1 MPRCVRGL
9 VREFATVVSVGEESS
24 RCSRLREGGE
34 NAGKRPNLGDA
45 ACGGTIRGLVVWS
58 GTLTSFLRY
67 SQPVVSGK
75 GVGMN
80 RVRAVIVLILLI
92 MLAVTLGGAFWTRGV
107 MTYLPFLQ
115 ARKGNWTGAYVPHG
129 IVDQRPW
136 QTAATLGA
144 LAQSAEEK
152 ELARE
157 AERLADHEVDQ
168 AFSQSLRQASLAK
181 PNLSGK
187 ALALQ
192 QRVNELQEIIK
203 NDQARIASLT
213 AGAGPK
219 TVGAVSNG
227 SDLEIAKAQLGLDQT
242 ELADSL
248 EDFARESG
256 DRRVVLQ
263 QELAARQAAMK
274 QYRDRASTDNGQTA
288 VATAEQYTTLAQ
300 QLSTWRSL
308 RNRKQLIAQAGQLAS
323 ADVAAL
329 TEDQARLKTE
339 AAGLGAKS
347 VGESSSERIERLRQI
362 GAQQNIQSILDDR
375 LGAQQQLVALYRRW
389 GEQVEIQR
397 RIVVHLILQ
406 SLAWIA
412 AISIMVILAG
422 GALQLG
428 LEKMVRDPRQKQ
440 TLKTVL
446 NLGMQ
451 LVGLLLILLTIFG
464 VPRQT
469 PTILGLATAG
479 LTVVFQDFI
488 LAFCGWFVLMGP
500 NGVRVRDW
508 VEIDGVG
515 GEVVQLG
522 LFRTW
527 LLETGNWTASGHP
540 TGRRVSFLNGYA
552 IRGKYFN
559 FSTVGQWMW
568 DEIKVSVPPG
578 TDIHALLNG
587 IYEAT
592 VKTTEADAKMAEME
606 WKRVTHEEGS
616 PQFSAMPSVNLRPG
630 GAGVDIVIRYIT
642 RAGVR
647 LETRNHLFAMIVE
660 LMQGVSKGDRSLAPP
675 SRYGNLKG

>member
-1 MPRCVRGL
+1 MRMSRPRL
-9 VREFATVVSVGEESS
+9 
-24 RCSRLREGGE
+24 
-34 NAGKRPNLGDA
+34 
-45 ACGGTIRGLVVWS
+45 
-58 GTLTSFLRY
+58 
-67 SQPVVSGK
+67 
-75 GVGMN
+75 
-80 RVRAVIVLILLI
+80 VIVLVLLI
-92 MLAVTLGGAFWTRGV
+92 VLAVTLAGAFLTNGV
-107 MTYLPFLQ
+107 MAYLPFLQ
-115 ARKGNWTGAYVPHG
+115 ARKGKWTGAYVSRG
-129 IVDQRPW
+129 MVDQRPW
-136 QTAATLGA
+136 QTAATLAA
-144 LAQSAEEK
+144 LAQSAEER
-152 ELARE
+152 EFARE

-192 QRVNELQEIIK
+192 QRINELQETIK
-203 NDQARIASLT
+203 NDQAQIASLT
-213 AGAGPK
+213 AAASTK
-219 TVGAVSNG
+219 SASATSNG
-227 SDLEIAKAQLGLDQT
+227 SDLEIAKAQLGLDQS
-242 ELADSL
+242 ELADSI

-256 DRRVVLQ
+256 DQRVKLQ
-263 QELAARQAAMK
+263 QELTARQAAMK
-274 QYRDRASTDNGQTA
+274 QYRDSASGNDGQTA
-288 VATAEQYTTLAQ
+288 VASAEQYTTFAQ

-308 RNRKQLIAQAGQLAS
+308 RHRKELIAQAGQLAR

-329 TEDQARLKTE
+329 TGDQTTLKTE
-339 AAGLGAKS
+339 FTGTAEKS
-347 VGESSSERIERLRQI
+347 VKESSSERIERLRLLS
-362 GAQQNIQSILDDR
+362 AQQNIQSILNDR
-375 LGAQQQLVALYRRW
+375 LGAQQQLVTLYGRW
-389 GEQVEIQR
+389 GEQVEIQQK
-397 RIVVHLILQ
+397 IVVHLILQ

-412 AISIMVILAG
+412 GICILVILAG
-422 GALQLG
+422 WALQLA
-428 LEKMVRDPRQKQ
+428 LERFVRDPRQKQ

-446 NLGMQ
+446 NLGTQ

-464 VPRQT
+464 IPRQM

-527 LLETGNWTASGHP
+527 LLETGNWTANGHP

-578 TDIHALLNG
+578 TGIHPLLKG

-592 VKTTEADAKMAEME
+592 VKTTEADAKMAEAE

-616 PQFSAMPSVNLRPG
+616 PQFSAMPSVNLRPA

-647 LETRNHLFAMIVE
+647 LETRNQLFAMIVE
-660 LMQGVSKGDRSLAPP
+660 LMQGDSKDDT
-675 SRYGNLKG
+675 NLVPLSPQRR

>member
-1 MPRCVRGL
+1 MACHLQRNTRFV
-9 VREFATVVSVGEESS
+9 
-24 RCSRLREGGE
+24 LR
-34 NAGKRPNLGDA
+34 
-45 ACGGTIRGLVVWS
+45 
-58 GTLTSFLRY
+58 LRY
-67 SQPVVSGK
+67 SQLGASSK
-75 GVGMN
+75 GVRMS
-80 RVRAVIVLILLI
+80 RARIVIVLILLI
-92 MLAVTLGGAFWTRGV
+92 VLAVTLAGAFLTSGV

-115 ARKGNWTGAYVPHG
+115 ARKGNWTGAYVSRG
-129 IVDQRPW
+129 VVDQRPW
-136 QTAATLGA
+136 QTAATLAA
-144 LAQSAEEK
+144 LAQSAEER

-168 AFSQSLRQASLAK
+168 AFSQSLRQASLQK
-181 PNLSGK
+181 PNLTGK

-192 QRVNELQEIIK
+192 QRVTELQETIK
-203 NDQARIASLT
+203 SDQARIASLS
-213 AGAGPK
+213 AGAGTKP
-219 TVGAVSNG
+219 VAADSNA
-227 SDLEIAKAQLGLDQT
+227 SDLEIAKAQLGLDQN
-242 ELADSL
+242 ELTDSL
-248 EDFARESG
+248 EDLARETG
-256 DRRVVLQ
+256 DQRVKLQ

-274 QYRDRASTDNGQTA
+274 QYWDTASNDDGQTA
-288 VATAEQYTTLAQ
+288 VASAEQYKTFAQ

-308 RNRKQLIAQAGQLAS
+308 RNRTQLIAEAEQLAR
-323 ADVAAL
+323 ADLAALTGDQAALKTEVAAL
-329 TEDQARLKTE
+329 GNKA
-339 AAGLGAKS
+339 
-347 VGESSSERIERLRQI
+347 VGESSSQRIERLQQI
-362 GAQQNIQSILDDR
+362 SAQRNILSILSDR
-375 LGAQQQLVALYRRW
+375 LVAQQQLVALYGRW
-389 GEQVEIQR
+389 GEQIEIQR
-397 RIVVHLILQ
+397 RIVVHLILR
-406 SLAWIA
+406 SLALIA
-412 AISIMVILAG
+412 AICMFVILAG
-422 GALQLG
+422 WALQLA
-428 LEKMVRDPRQKQ
+428 LEKVVRDPRQKQ

-446 NLGMQ
+446 NLGTQ

-464 VPRQT
+464 VPQQM

-527 LLETGNWTASGHP
+527 LLETGNWTANGHP

-559 FSTVGQWMW
+559 FSTAGQWMW

-578 TDIHALLNG
+578 MDIHPLLKG

-592 VKTTEADAKMAEME
+592 VKTTEADAKMAEAE

-616 PQFSAMPSVNLRPG
+616 PQFSAMPSVNLRPA

-647 LETRNHLFAMIVE
+647 VETRNQLFAMIVE
-660 LMQGVSKGDRSLAPP
+660 LMQGVPRA
-675 SRYGNLKG
+675 

>member
-1 MPRCVRGL
+1 MKSMR
-9 VREFATVVSVGEESS
+9 
-24 RCSRLREGGE
+24 
-34 NAGKRPNLGDA
+34 
-45 ACGGTIRGLVVWS
+45 
-58 GTLTSFLRY
+58 
-67 SQPVVSGK
+67 
-75 GVGMN
+75 MN
-80 RVRAVIVLILLI
+80 RARMVIALLMLIV
-92 MLAVTLGGAFWTRGV
+92 LAVTLAGAFLTRGV
-107 MTYLPFLQ
+107 MTYLPFLET
-115 ARKGNWTGAYVPHG
+115 RKGNWTGAYVPHG
-129 IVDQRPW
+129 VVDQRPW
-136 QTAATLGA
+136 QTAATLAA
-144 LAQSAEEK
+144 LAESAEER

-168 AFSQSLRQASLAK
+168 AFSQSLRQASLEK

-192 QRVNELQEIIK
+192 QRVTELQETIK
-203 NDQARIASLT
+203 NDQARIASLS
-213 AGAGPK
+213 AGAG
-219 TVGAVSNG
+219 TSAAGAVSNG
-227 SDLEIAKAQLGLDQT
+227 GDLEIAKAQLGLDQN
-242 ELADSL
+242 ELTDSI
-248 EDFARESG
+248 EDLARESG
-256 DRRVVLQ
+256 DQRVKLQ

-274 QYRDRASTDNGQTA
+274 QYKDKASSDDGQTA
-288 VATAEQYTTLAQ
+288 VASAEQHKTLAQ
-300 QLSTWRSL
+300 QLAVWQSL
-308 RNRKQLIAQAGQLAS
+308 RNRKQLVAQAEQLAR

-329 TEDQARLKTE
+329 TGDQASLKAD
-339 AAGLGAKS
+339 AAGIANKA
-347 VGESSSERIERLRQI
+347 VGESSSKRIDRLLEI
-362 GAQQNIQSILDDR
+362 SAQQNIQSILNDR
-375 LGAQQQLVALYRRW
+375 LGAQQQLVALYGRW

-397 RIVVHLILQ
+397 RIVVHLILR
-406 SLAWIA
+406 SLALIA
-412 AISIMVILAG
+412 AICMLVILAG
-422 GALQLG
+422 WALQLALG
-428 LEKMVRDPRQKQ
+428 KMVGDPRHKQ
-440 TLKTVL
+440 TLKTIL
-446 NLGMQ
+446 NLGTP

-464 VPRQT
+464 IPQQM

-527 LLETGNWTASGHP
+527 LLETGNWTANGHP

-578 TDIHALLNG
+578 TGIDPLIKG

-592 VKTTEADAKMAEME
+592 VKATEADAKLAEAE

-616 PQFSAMPSVNLRPG
+616 PQFTAMPSVNLRPA
-630 GAGVDIVIRYIT
+630 GAGVDILIRYVT

-647 LETRNHLFAMIVE
+647 VETRNHLFAMIVE
-660 LMQGVSKGDRSLAPP
+660 LMQGVSKEDRNLAPIP
-675 SRYGNLKG
+675 HRGE

>member
-1 MPRCVRGL
+1 
-9 VREFATVVSVGEESS
+9 
-24 RCSRLREGGE
+24 
-34 NAGKRPNLGDA
+34 
-45 ACGGTIRGLVVWS
+45 
-58 GTLTSFLRY
+58 
-67 SQPVVSGK
+67 
-75 GVGMN
+75 MN
-80 RVRAVIVLILLI
+80 RARMVIVLIMLI
-92 MLAVTLGGAFWTRGV
+92 MLAGTLAGTFLTRGV
-107 MTYLPFLQ
+107 MAYLPFLQ
-115 ARKGNWTGAYVPHG
+115 ARKGDWTGAYVPPG
-129 IVDQRPW
+129 VVDQRPW
-136 QTAATLGA
+136 QTAATLAA

-168 AFSQSLRQASLAK
+168 AFSQSLRQASLEK

-192 QRVNELQEIIK
+192 QRVAELQETVK
-203 NDQARIASLT
+203 NDQARVASLSAS
-213 AGAGPK
+213 AGRPA
-219 TVGAVSNG
+219 GAVSDG
-227 SDLEIAKAQLGLDQT
+227 SDLEIAKAQLGLDQN
-242 ELADSL
+242 ELTDSI

-256 DRRVVLQ
+256 DQRVKLQ
-263 QELAARQAAMK
+263 QELAAREAAMK
-274 QYRDRASTDNGQTA
+274 QYRDSASKEDGQTA
-288 VATAEQYTTLAQ
+288 VASAEQYKTFAQ
-300 QLSTWRSL
+300 QLATWRSL
-308 RNRKQLIAQAGQLAS
+308 RNRKQLIAQAEQLAR

-329 TEDQARLKTE
+329 TADQASLKTE
-339 AAGLGAKS
+339 AAGIGDKV

-362 GAQQNIQSILDDR
+362 SAQKNIQSILNDR
-375 LGAQQQLVALYRRW
+375 LGAHQQLVTLYGRW

-406 SLAWIA
+406 SLALIA
-412 AISIMVILAG
+412 AICILVILAG
-422 GALQLG
+422 WVLQMA

-446 NLGMQ
+446 NLGTQ

-464 VPRQT
+464 VPQQM

-527 LLETGNWTASGHP
+527 LLETGNWTANGHP

-568 DEIKVSVPPG
+568 DEIKVTVPPG
-578 TDIHALLNG
+578 TDIHALIKG

-592 VKTTEADAKMAEME
+592 VKATEADAKMAEAE

-616 PQFSAMPSVNLRPG
+616 PQFSAMPSVNLRPA

-647 LETRNHLFAMIVE
+647 VETRNRLFAMIVE
-660 LMQGVSKGDRSLAPP
+660 LMQGGSKEDRNLAPLSP
-675 SRYGNLKG
+675 MKD